1 MTSFFI
7 VHTFLQDISFD
18 LKMMVQEF
26 SNGAG

>member
-1 MTSFFI
+1 MTSAFI

-26 SNGAG
+26 SNGA